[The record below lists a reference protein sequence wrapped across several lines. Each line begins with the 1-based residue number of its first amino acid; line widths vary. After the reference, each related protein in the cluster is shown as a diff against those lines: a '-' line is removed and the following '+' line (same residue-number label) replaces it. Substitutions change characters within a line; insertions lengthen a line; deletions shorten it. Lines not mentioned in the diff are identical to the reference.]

1 MGTVELCTTTARE
14 PLVINQ
20 AIHIAEGN
28 FTSVTIGCEGQSSS
42 DSVEPGCAINKEMSG
57 GFVVGDLTNGANIE
71 FVFENI
77 IVTEQIFA
85 PQADV
90 SFINAGVTDSLLS
103 ITNCKFEN
111 FASSNVSVI
120 DILQDGATHLQV
132 DHTLFMSNDS
142 GTIKISS
149 LASDGVDDPIE
160 GTFTIMNSIFTSNAG
175 QFAVF
180 GDFSTR
186 VGTCNLQICA

>member
-1 MGTVELCTTTARE
+1 MGTVELCTTTATL

-57 GFVVGDLTNGANIE
+57 GFVVGDRTNGASIG

-77 IVTEQIFA
+77 VVAEESGASQE
-85 PQADV
+85 DV
-90 SFINAGVTDSLLS
+90 AFISAGLTDSLLS

-111 FASSNVSVI
+111 FALSNAYVV
-120 DILQDGATHLQV
+120 DILQSGTTHLQV
-132 DHTLFMSNDS
+132 DQTLFSNNTFGAINFASLS
-142 GTIKISS
+142 GGGAGSIS
-149 LASDGVDDPIE
+149 
-160 GTFTIMNSIFTSNAG
+160 IMHSHFIG
-175 QFAVF
+175 
-180 GDFSTR
+180 
-186 VGTCNLQICA
+186 IY